1 MMKLWERSDET
12 PPVDGA
18 PGTAGTHPY
27 LVLCR
32 RHTKES
38 AGAPVPD
45 DVPGQGPG
53 APGDSE
59 DDAAFDLGDSGDHRA
74 VVYQWVRI
82 PG

>member
-1 MMKLWERSDET
+1 MMKLWERSDEA
-12 PPVDGA
+12 PQVDGA

-38 AGAPVPD
+38 TGAPVPD
-45 DVPGQGPG
+45 DAPGQV
-53 APGDSE
+53 PGDS
-59 DDAAFDLGDSGDHRA
+59 DADAAFDLGDRGDHTA

>member
-18 PGTAGTHPY
+18 PAAAGTHPY

-38 AGAPVPD
+38 AGPSVPD
-45 DVPGQGPG
+45 EV
-53 APGDSE
+53 PGDS
-59 DDAAFDLGDSGDHRA
+59 DAAAAFDLGDRGNHTA

>member
-1 MMKLWERSDET
+1 MMKLWERSDES
-12 PPVDGA
+12 PHVDGA
-18 PGTAGTHPY
+18 PGTAGPHPY

-38 AGAPVPD
+38 VGASVPD
-45 DVPGQGPG
+45 DAPGQV
-53 APGDSE
+53 PGDSD
-59 DDAAFDLGDSGDHRA
+59 DDATFDLGDRGDHAA

>member
-38 AGAPVPD
+38 AGAAVPDEVPGQVPD
-45 DVPGQGPG
+45 D
-53 APGDSE
+53 GDA
-59 DDAAFDLGDSGDHRA
+59 DAAFDLADRGNHTA

-82 PG
+82 PV